1 MSLLET
7 RILHFHI
14 LQAATHACPPTHI
27 CLCIEA
33 LSYVLLA
40 QTQLVITRAAHSTST
55 ILRGTLATERKM
67 TESFVRVHSAT
78 GQSMLHWREIVIRA

>member
-7 RILHFHI
+7 QTRHFHI
-14 LQAATHACPPTHI
+14 PQAATHACPPTHT
-27 CLCIEA
+27 CLCIET

-55 ILRGTLATERKM
+55 VLRGTLATERKRPNP
-67 TESFVRVHSAT
+67 SFECTQPQVSPCST
-78 GQSMLHWREIVIRA
+78 GLR